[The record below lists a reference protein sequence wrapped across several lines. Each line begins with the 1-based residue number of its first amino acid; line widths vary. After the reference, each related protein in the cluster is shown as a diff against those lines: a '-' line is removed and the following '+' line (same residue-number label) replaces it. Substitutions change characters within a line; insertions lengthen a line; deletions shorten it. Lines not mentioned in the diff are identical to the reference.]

1 MDLMCGECELAFS
14 VQRSPTSTC
23 LITIV
28 DFVDSTKTSNTAH
41 AQVTCGRHLVHM
53 SHDHV
58 YNACVMA

>member
-1 MDLMCGECELAFS
+1 